1 MIANLLKISDVLGI
15 EQREVKLGNLTVI
28 EGQNASGKT
37 TVIEA
42 IKAAL
47 GGGHDATLIR
57 KGAEFGEVVLVM
69 DDESEIRARITEKT
83 TTRTWKNPDGTSKK
97 KPQSII
103 DGLLNSLSFNP
114 VLFLTAPRD
123 KRVQWLL
130 EVLPITADPKE
141 IEASA
146 GVPVLPQDIRPNALD
161 TIECVRKR
169 MYDQRTGTNRLADE
183 KKKTVS
189 TLESSLPPSGADAAE
204 ALTAVREELIVMQE
218 DYQRLSEEL
227 RVLLQS
233 RLDEIREQTHQRI
246 QTIKDE
252 QMAAE
257 QVARQDEEAARAQ
270 LEQQCEPRI
279 DASREEIAKLE
290 AAVVQAER
298 ARTTTEMI
306 SRFKD
311 EQGKAEA
318 ESLSLTEGLGQ
329 LETLKGELLKTLP
342 IKGYEVRDGQDYK
355 DGIPFERVNK
365 AKQVAVALQVA
376 KLLAKDLRLVCVDN
390 LECLDADTFAAFE
403 KAALSNEDFQ
413 FVVTRVTEGPLTI
426 ETQGSE

>member
-1 MIANLLKISDVLGI
+1 MKIAALKISNILGI
-15 EQREVKLGNLTVI
+15 EDLEIKPGNLTVI

-37 TVIEA
+37 SIIES

-47 GGGHDATLIR
+47 GGGHDASLIR

-69 DDESEIRARITEKT
+69 DNGTEIRGRINEKT
-83 TTRTWKNPDGTSKK
+83 TTRTVKTADLGKIS
-97 KPQSII
+97 KPQAYIEK
-103 DGLLNSLSFNP
+103 LLNNLSFNP
-114 VLFLTAPRD
+114 VTFLTAPRVQ
-123 KRVQWLL
+123 RVQWLL

-141 IEASA
+141 IEASS

-189 TLESSLPPSGADAAE
+189 TLESSLPPSGADAAG
-204 ALTAVREELIVMQE
+204 ALQAVKAELASTQEE
-218 DYQRLSEEL
+218 YQKLSEDL
-227 RVLLQS
+227 KTFLQS
-233 RLDEIREQTHQRI
+233 RLDEIREGTHQRI

-270 LEQQCEPRI
+270 VEQDWDPKI

-290 AAVVQAER
+290 AAVVQSER

-318 ESLSLTEGLGQ
+318 ESLSLTDGLGR
-329 LETLKGELLKTLP
+329 LEALKGELLKTLP

-403 KAALSNEDFQ
+403 KAALSNQDFQ
-413 FVVTRVTEGPLTI
+413 FVVTRVTEGPLAI
-426 ETQGSE
+426 ETK

>member
-1 MIANLLKISDVLGI
+1 MKIAKLHIENILGI
-15 EQREVKLGNLTVI
+15 EELETKLGNLTVI
-28 EGQNASGKT
+28 EGQNATGKT
-37 TVIEA
+37 SIIEA
-42 IKAAL
+42 IKGAL
-47 GGGHDATLIR
+47 GGGEDATLLR
-57 KGAEFGEVVLVM
+57 RGAEVGEVVLLM
-69 DDESEIRARITEKT
+69 DNGETDRMRVTADR
-83 TTRTWKNPDGTSKK
+83 TTRKWIGADGVEKK
-97 KPQSII
+97 KPQTII
-103 DGLLNSLSFNP
+103 DGLLNKLSFNP
-114 VLFLTAPRD
+114 VSFLTAPRE

-189 TLESSLPPSGADAAE
+189 TLESSLPPSGADAVGALQAVKAE
-204 ALTAVREELIVMQE
+204 LACSQEE
-218 DYQRLSEEL
+218 YQKLSEEL
-227 RVLLQS
+227 KTLLQS
-233 RLDEIREQTHQRI
+233 RLDEIREKTHLRI
-246 QTIKDE
+246 QAIKDE

-257 QVARQDEEAARAQ
+257 QVARQDEEATRAT
-270 LEQQCEPRI
+270 LEQEWDPTI

-318 ESLSLTEGLGQ
+318 ESLSLTEGLGR
-329 LETLKGELLKTLP
+329 LETLKGDLLKTLP

-365 AKQVAVALQVA
+365 AKQVAVAFQVA
-376 KLLAKDLRLVCVDN
+376 KLLAKDLGLVCVDN

-403 KAALSNEDFQ
+403 KAALSNKELQ

-426 ETQGSE
+426 ETQGGE